1 MKSSI
6 DQLVNSAEIVN
17 VGEPWFTV
25 MKLPHHVY
33 AISEP
38 KHHEIVISFLIVGSQ
53 KSILFDTGMGI
64 KDISRVVRQLTEREV
79 IVVNSHSHFDHVG
92 DNFRFPYIFI
102 HDHEPA
108 IERLVSGW
116 PHDEIRFDAELE
128 NFVDG
133 YPQGFDP
140 ATYQIRPVDRKNIH
154 GLHDGDVLDIGNR
167 ELQVI
172 HTPGHSPDSIVLLDR
187 ENRSLFTG
195 DTFYPD
201 WLYAFISGSWGESN
215 LYEYYETIQKISR
228 LIPDLDYLYCSHVK
242 ALAEPQILAEV
253 AKALKILIDRSETN
267 HEPVVILG
275 QDLTVHHF
283 DGFSIVTKKSG
294 K

>member
-1 MKSSI
+1 MAEKI
-6 DQLVNSAEIVN
+6 D

-25 MKLPHHVY
+25 AKLPHHVY

-38 KHHEIVISFLIVGSQ
+38 KHHEMVISFLIVGSQ

-64 KDISRVVRQLTEREV
+64 KDISRVARQLTDREV
-79 IVVNSHSHFDHVG
+79 MVVNSHSHFDHVG
-92 DNFRFPYIFI
+92 DNARFPHVYIFD
-102 HDHEPA
+102 HDPA
-108 IERLVSGW
+108 TERLVSGW
-116 PHDEIRFDAELE
+116 PHDEIHFDAEEE
-128 NFVDG
+128 NFDG
-133 YPQGFDP
+133 GFPEDFDP
-140 ATYQIRPVDRKNIH
+140 AAYVIRPVDRKNVHI
-154 GLHDGDVLDIGNR
+154 LHDGDVFDLGNR
-167 ELQVI
+167 KLQVL

-201 WLYAFISGSWGESN
+201 WLYAFITGSWGESN
-215 LYEYYETIQKISR
+215 LYEYHETIQKISR

-253 AKALKILIDRSETN
+253 AKAIKTLIDKSETN
-267 HEPVVILG
+267 YESIVIFG

-283 DGFSIVTKKSG
+283 NGFSIVTKNEW
-294 K
+294 